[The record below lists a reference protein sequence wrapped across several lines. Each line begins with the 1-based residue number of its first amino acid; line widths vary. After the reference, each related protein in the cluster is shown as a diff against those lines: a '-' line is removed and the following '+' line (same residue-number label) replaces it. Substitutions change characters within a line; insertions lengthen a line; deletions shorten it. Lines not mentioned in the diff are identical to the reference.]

1 MNLNPTEHYVTCFDF
16 KFLVQGIT
24 LYDSLCENE
33 NDFVLWV
40 VCLDNKVFNYFK
52 NNNYKNLK
60 TLRLSDFENDKL
72 LEVKKTRIKA
82 EYYWTLSP
90 FIPEWVFQTD
100 KSIERLTYLDADM
113 FFFKN
118 PSNIFKEFEQS
129 GKSVL
134 ITEHAFDLEYSKLL
148 NYGKF
153 CVQWITYQKNKSE
166 KIIKWW
172 QNRCLEWCFAKLEK
186 DRFGDQ
192 KYLDQW
198 PVLFPDLVYV
208 LINKNLILAPWNQSK
223 FSKEA
228 VLWHFHGLRLLN
240 NYNVLLYSY
249 YKISSKVHNNVYKL
263 YLQKLQNNI
272 NKDTYLPRNSFKYN
286 IISNYL
292 VFIIKN
298 LKSFFITLDFNVL
311 NPNIKISKLKK

>member
-1 MNLNPTEHYVTCFDF
+1 MNKTEHYVTCFDF

-33 NDFVLWV
+33 NNFVLWV
-40 VCLDNKVFNYFK
+40 LCLDKNVYNYFK
-52 NNNYKNLK
+52 KNNYKHLK

-72 LEVKKTRIKA
+72 LEVKKTRTKP

-90 FIPEWVFQTD
+90 FIPEWVFRTD

-113 FFFKN
+113 FFLKN
-118 PSNIFKEFEQS
+118 PSTIFNEFELS
-129 GKSVL
+129 GSAVL
-134 ITEHAFDLEYSKLL
+134 ITEHAFDSKYSEFVMF
-148 NYGKF
+148 GKF
-153 CVQWITYQKNKSE
+153 CVQWITYKKNKSE

-172 QNRCLEWCFAKLEK
+172 QDRCLEWCFAKLEK

-198 PVLFPDLVYV
+198 PLLFPDLVYV
-208 LINKNLILAPWNQSK
+208 LRNKNLILAPWNQLK
-223 FSKEA
+223 FSNET
-228 VLWHFHGLRLLN
+228 VLWHFHGFRLLN
-240 NYNVLLYSY
+240 D
-249 YKISSKVHNNVYKL
+249 YKILLSSSYEVSELVTKNVYEL

-298 LKSFFITLDFNVL
+298 LKSFFITLNFNVL